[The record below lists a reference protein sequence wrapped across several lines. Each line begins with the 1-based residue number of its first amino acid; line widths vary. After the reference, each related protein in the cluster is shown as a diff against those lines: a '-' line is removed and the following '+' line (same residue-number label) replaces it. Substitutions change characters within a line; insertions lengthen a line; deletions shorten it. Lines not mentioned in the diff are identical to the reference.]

1 MFLKV
6 YKLIEKITISHEV
19 SKDKVRPGHNIQ
31 VESLLTRNGD
41 WLIHIFLDSYED
53 QHPITVIK
61 KWEMVYWGEILKWCG
76 DC

>member
-19 SKDKVRPGHNIQ
+19 SKDEVRPGHSIQ

-41 WLIHIFLDSYED
+41 RLIYIFLDSYED

-61 KWEMVYWGEILKWCG
+61 K
-76 DC
+76 